1 MEKEPQIE
9 RPKQY
14 WETIRELE
22 IKMFP
27 EFQKEDIYGP
37 ENNSNFYFAP
47 SWHFRNGLVTE
58 ADVNNFLT
66 DNTKKLLSIGSGAA
80 FLEKLLERLG
90 IGRDNITL
98 SDVDSRDLP
107 QDFRSKTFDMWG
119 EWSSLDNEQYDLII
133 FPESILINIRFEK
146 DEQKQEGIYHLIS
159 QALQHLSPT
168 GTIRMSI
175 QLRDDWDIGAIENRF
190 RQEGR
195 KIKITLSNHLME
207 VKNETSP
214 NSVYEVQEK
223 VR

>member
-146 DEQKQEGIYHLIS
+146 D
-159 QALQHLSPT
+159 
-168 GTIRMSI
+168 
-175 QLRDDWDIGAIENRF
+175 
-190 RQEGR
+190 
-195 KIKITLSNHLME
+195 
-207 VKNETSP
+207 
-214 NSVYEVQEK
+214 
-223 VR
+223 